1 MNLTKYKFIPL
12 SQENIKEAIDFLIP
26 QEESCVTLLSRIIDG
41 MPNELFSYYILC
53 KTSNENSEHKI
64 CGVIMI
70 SKGGLIQHHFE
81 NPTELENSIDFQNQL
96 KILLENKNLYC
107 IMGDKNGSKLLIKTI
122 SKIFNNKLPY
132 ENREYLLL
140 KYHPEYLPD
149 FPDEKAPEFS
159 ELVHCDISNLEDLYE
174 IQKNYDIVE
183 VLPPGKEFS
192 ELNCKTLLRK
202 NLETQIIYAIKKDDK
217 FVAKAGSNAIGKN
230 FIQLG
235 GVFTDENY
243 RGQGFA
249 QVLIKE
255 LCKTIRNMNKEPVLF
270 VQVKNESAKRAYR
283 KVGFVYQ
290 SDYTICYYN

>member
-1 MNLTKYKFIPL
+1 FLLEEENALPKDFEIVKCN
-12 SQENIKEAIDFLIP
+12 QENLQDLF
-26 QEESCVTLLSRIIDG
+26 
-41 MPNELFSYYILC
+41 EL
-53 KTSNENSEHKI
+53 
-64 CGVIMI
+64 
-70 SKGGLIQHHFE
+70 
-81 NPTELENSIDFQNQL
+81 
-96 KILLENKNLYC
+96 
-107 IMGDKNGSKLLIKTI
+107 
-122 SKIFNNKLPY
+122 
-132 ENREYLLL
+132 
-140 KYHPEYLPD
+140 
-149 FPDEKAPEFS
+149 
-159 ELVHCDISNLEDLYE
+159 
-174 IQKNYDIVE
+174 QKNYDIVE
-183 VLPPGKEFS
+183 VIPPGKEFC

-202 NLETQIIYAIKKDDK
+202 NLETQIIYAIKKDSK

>member
-53 KTSNENSEHKI
+53 KTSNENSEYKI

-149 FPDEKAPEFS
+149 FPDEKTPEFS
-159 ELVHCDISNLEDLYE
+159 ELVHCDISNLEDL
-174 IQKNYDIVE
+174 
-183 VLPPGKEFS
+183 
-192 ELNCKTLLRK
+192 
-202 NLETQIIYAIKKDDK
+202 
-217 FVAKAGSNAIGKN
+217 
-230 FIQLG
+230 
-235 GVFTDENY
+235 
-243 RGQGFA
+243 
-249 QVLIKE
+249 
-255 LCKTIRNMNKEPVLF
+255 
-270 VQVKNESAKRAYR
+270 
-283 KVGFVYQ
+283 
-290 SDYTICYYN
+290 